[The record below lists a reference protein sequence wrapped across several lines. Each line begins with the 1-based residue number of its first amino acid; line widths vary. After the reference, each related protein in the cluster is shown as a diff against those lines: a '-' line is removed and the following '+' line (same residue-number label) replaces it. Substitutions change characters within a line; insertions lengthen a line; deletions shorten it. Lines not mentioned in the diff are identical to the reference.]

1 MEDMRDD
8 FIVIVAGYPDL
19 MKQFLK
25 SNPGLESRFNTF
37 IDFEDY
43 QPTDLVEIFKHM
55 CKERDF
61 IISEKLSSSLV
72 EYFNNLYSNR
82 DDSYANARTVRNVFE
97 NAIKKQANRV
107 ARISNPSKQDLQEL
121 IYEDLL

>member
-19 MKQFLK
+19 MKKFLK

-43 QPTDLVEIFKHM
+43 IPEDLLKIFNGM
-55 CKERDF
+55 CEKNNYVVKDDVS
-61 IISEKLSSSLV
+61 SELLN
-72 EYFNNLYSNR
+72 YFTNLFENR
-82 DDSYANARTVRNVFE
+82 TDSYANARTVRNFFE
-97 NAIKKQANRV
+97 NSIKKQGT
-107 ARISNPSKQDLQEL
+107 L
-121 IYEDLL
+121 